1 MAITRLG
8 GANAISGTIPQGN
21 IANASLGAVT
31 SLPAAIA
38 TGKVLQVVSG
48 NHTSQ
53 ASTTGTTFVDLSSNT
68 NVSITP
74 ASTSNKVLVMAHFN
88 ECFHN
93 ANANAMGHYIRVTAA
108 GTEIHRAHTV
118 YHAVDQGEEMMNQ
131 DLIILHSP
139 NSTSAVEYKMQF
151 RSQHSGQSAVVN
163 QNSAPGGSS
172 LILME
177 IEG

>member
-1 MAITRLG
+1 MAIIKPNNNTLS
-8 GANAISGTIPQGN
+8 AI
-21 IANASLGAVT
+21 T
-31 SLPAAIA
+31 SLPGAIS
-38 TGKVLQVVSG
+38 TGKILQVVSG

-74 ASTSNKVLVMAHFN
+74 ASTSNKVLIMAHFN

-93 ANANAMGHYIRVTAA
+93 SSTNQLGHYIRVTAA

-118 YHAVDQGEEMMNQ
+118 YFEEIGGEEMVSQ
-131 DLIILHSP
+131 DLIYIHSP
-139 NSTSAVEYKMQF
+139 SSTSAVEYKMQF
-151 RSQHSGQSAVVN
+151 RSQHSGQSVVIN

-177 IEG
+177 IAG